1 MKAGLFIISILLKSI
16 VIGQTIP
23 GHLLQRNGI
32 DSTAN
37 ILLVN
42 IYAASCKNCIYLNQ
56 EVFTNAVL
64 SGYKPYF
71 NIRGLAKEDL
81 EAFKEENGFAN
92 DYPVLLDKELS
103 QTIELGSV
111 YLLKGTTVLHRTDC
125 DYVESLSKYFT
136 KEPQGETQT
145 KDKQK
150 VDSIPVDTSYKF
162 YSGSAAYLNKEYCL
176 VMDLRYTK
184 KLHKINM
191 QTGEIAQQFT
201 IDNKLWAEKIY
212 AVLYNGDKEKIS
224 KSLKSRQLY
233 INKDRIFNEQEFEP
247 LNITVKNKRTIF
259 SVRFHLPYIN
269 TDGDTL
275 RKHTNV
281 LFQLNDSLQVIDYWV
296 TPIQH
301 LAGDFYIPGN
311 SDMTPLLVMGDTVCM
326 DVSCLRY
333 DQPAPNKYNY
343 AKFILDKN
351 HSIVFHSFLPFTVPD
366 DKGGITGDYN
376 VSHMYL
382 FKHGE
387 QIAGSYISFPAI
399 YNLTTNTKIDDIHL
413 LGRSKQ
419 LKSRTDSIVFAKDIN
434 NLKFMIY
441 YFDRYNDKYYLMQ
454 CRNASWNTYILFDNN
469 LKHIKSVHTSQV
481 PKDEGTIFYA
491 KNGTVYIVKFGIKE
505 DSDMYILKQS
515 VNNLFSMEVD

>member
-1 MKAGLFIISILLKSI
+1 MKIGLFIISFLLKGA

-32 DSTAN
+32 DSAAN
-37 ILLVN
+37 TLLIN

-56 EVFTNAVL
+56 EVFASAEL
-64 SGYKPYF
+64 AGYKTYF
-71 NIRGLAKEDL
+71 SISGLAKEDL
-81 EAFKEENGFAN
+81 EAFKEENSFST
-92 DYPVLLDKELS
+92 DYPVVLDKELS

-111 YLLKGTTVLHRTDC
+111 YLLKGTTVLHHTDC

-136 KEPQGETQT
+136 KEPQEETQT

-233 INKDRIFNEQEFEP
+233 LKKDRIFNEQEFQPE
-247 LNITVKNKRTIF
+247 NITVKNKRTIL
-259 SVRFHLPYIN
+259 SVKFHLPYIN
-269 TDGDTL
+269 AEGDTL
-275 RKHTNV
+275 RKNTKV
-281 LFQLNDSLQVIDYWV
+281 LFQLNDSLQIMDYWV
-296 TPIQH
+296 APIQH
-301 LAGDFYIPGN
+301 LAGDFYIPQN
-311 SDMTPLLVMGDTVCM
+311 TEMTPLLLLGDTVCLS
-326 DVSCLRY
+326 VSY
-333 DQPAPNKYNY
+333 IHYGKIPPNKYNY

-351 HSIVFHSFLPFTVPD
+351 HSIIFHSFLPFTVPD

-376 VSHMYL
+376 VPHMYL

-387 QIAGSYISFPAI
+387 QIAGSYITFPAI
-399 YNLTTNTKIDDIHL
+399 YNLTTNTKITDIAL
-413 LGRSKQ
+413 LGSPKL
-419 LKSRTDSIVFAKDIN
+419 LKSSIDSIVFARDIN
-434 NLKFMIY
+434 NMKFMIS

-481 PKDEGTIFYA
+481 PKDEGTIFYTN
-491 KNGTVYIVKFGIKE
+491 NGTVYIVKFGIKE

>member
-1 MKAGLFIISILLKSI
+1 MKTVLFTISVLLKGM

-32 DSTAN
+32 DSTTN
-37 ILLVN
+37 TLLVN
-42 IYAASCKNCIYLNQ
+42 INASSCKNCIYLNQ
-56 EVFTNAVL
+56 EVFTNAALV
-64 SGYKPYF
+64 GYKPYF
-71 NIRGLAKEDL
+71 SILGLAKEDL
-81 EAFKEENGFAN
+81 EAFKEENNFAN
-92 DYPVLLDKELS
+92 DYPVVLDKELS

-111 YLLKGTTVLHRTDC
+111 YLLKGTTVLTHTDC
-125 DYVESLSKYFT
+125 NYIESLNKYFT
-136 KEPQGETQT
+136 KEPPKETQA
-145 KDKQK
+145 KEKQK

-176 VMDLRYTK
+176 VMDFRYTK

-191 QTGEIAQQFT
+191 QTGEIAQQFS

-212 AVLYNGDKEKIS
+212 AVLYNGDKDKIS
-224 KSLKSRQLY
+224 KSLKARQLY
-233 INKDRIFNEQEFEP
+233 LKKDRIFNDQEFEP
-247 LNITVKNKRTIF
+247 LNITVKNNRTMF

-269 TDGDTL
+269 TEGDTL

-281 LFQLNDSLQVIDYWV
+281 LFQLNDSLQIVDYWAASV
-296 TPIQH
+296 QH
-301 LAGDFYIPGN
+301 LEGDFYIPGN
-311 SDMTPLLVMGDTVCM
+311 SDMTPLLMMGDTVCM
-326 DVSCLRY
+326 DVSYLRY

-376 VSHMYL
+376 VPHMYL

-387 QIAGSYISFPAI
+387 QIAGSYITFPAI
-399 YNLTTNTKIDDIHL
+399 YNLTTNTKIDDIYL
-413 LGRSKQ
+413 LGRSKK
-419 LKSRTDSIVFAKDIN
+419 LKTSIDSIVFARDIDN
-434 NLKFMIY
+434 MKFMIY
-441 YFDRYNDKYYLMQ
+441 YFDRYNDKYYIMQ
-454 CRNASWNTYILFDNN
+454 CKNSNWNTYILFDNS
-469 LKHIKSVHTSQV
+469 LKHVKSVHTLQV
-481 PKDEGTIFYA
+481 PKDEGKIFYSNQGFVFRA
-491 KNGTVYIVKFGIKE
+491 KFGIKE